1 MLISRACLFV
11 LTDSFYIKPSKR
23 LLTTSHPFN
32 YTRLV
37 KMSQV
42 DESDLRSEKL
52 VE

>member
-1 MLISRACLFV
+1 M

-23 LLTTSHPFN
+23 LLTNVTSHPFN